1 MSEILIYQNETGN
14 IKVDVI
20 FEDSSIWLSQGQI
33 CEVFGKAKSTIS
45 EHIKAIFEEEE
56 LDKNSTVRNYRTV
69 QKEGNREV
77 EREIEYYNLDMII
90 AIGFRVRSN
99 TGTKFRIWA
108 NEKLK
113 EYITKGFV
121 LNDDRFK
128 SGNSTQY
135 FDELQK
141 RLRDIRISER
151 FFYQKIKDIYMTSI
165 DYNPKDEKTI
175 EFFKIVQNKLLWAVS
190 NQTAAELVHSRVDIS
205 KPLLGMSS
213 YDKDSK
219 SISKKDV
226 SIAKNYLNEDEI
238 KLLGLIV
245 EQYLAFAE
253 TMAMQQTPM
262 YMKDW
267 ITRLDAVISLNGR
280 ELLTHAG
287 KISQINAKEK
297 SEEEY
302 KKYKIEQKRV
312 EKEHSLKELEEDIKR
327 LK

>member
-1 MSEILIYQNETGN
+1 MSEILIYQNENGN
-14 IKVDVI
+14 IKVDVM
-20 FEDSSIWLSQGQI
+20 FEDGSIWLSQAQI
-33 CEVFGKAKSTIS
+33 CELFGKAKSTIS

-56 LDKNSTVRNYRTV
+56 LNPISTVRNYRTV

-77 EREIEYYNLDMII
+77 ERDIEYYNLDMII
-90 AIGFRVRSN
+90 AIGFRVRSS

-108 NEKLK
+108 NDKLK

-121 LNDDRFK
+121 LNDERFK
-128 SGNSTQY
+128 NGNSIGY

-141 RLRDIRISER
+141 RLRDIRISEK

-165 DYNPKDEKTI
+165 DYDPKDEKTI

-190 NQTAAELVHSRVDIS
+190 SQTAAELVHNRVDMS

-213 YDKDSK
+213 YYKESK
-219 SISKKDV
+219 NVTKKDV
-226 SIAKNYLNEDEI
+226 SIAKNYLNEEEI
-238 KLLGLIV
+238 KLLGLLV

-267 ITRLDAVISLNGR
+267 IARLDAVISLNGR

-287 KISQINAKEK
+287 KISHEMAIAKRGL
-297 SEEEY
+297 EY
-302 KKYKIEQKRV
+302 KKFKDEQKKIEKIQ
-312 EKEHSLKELEEDIKR
+312 SLKELEADIKR

>member
-1 MSEILIYQNETGN
+1 MSNILIYQNENGK
-14 IKVDVI
+14 IKVDVM
-20 FEDSSIWLSQGQI
+20 FEDDSLWLSQAQI

-45 EHIKAIFEEEE
+45 EHIKAIFEEGE
-56 LDKNSTVRNYRTV
+56 LDRNSVVRNYRTTANDGKNYDV
-69 QKEGNREV
+69 
-77 EREIEYYNLDMII
+77 EYYNLDMII
-90 AIGFRVRSN
+90 AIGFRVRSR

-108 NEKLK
+108 NDKLR

-121 LNDDRFK
+121 LNDERFK
-128 SGNSTQY
+128 NGNGVGY

-141 RLRDIRISER
+141 RLRDIRISEK

-165 DYNPKDEKTI
+165 DYDPKDEKTI

-190 NQTAAELVHSRVDIS
+190 SQTAAELAHNRVDMS

-213 YDKDSK
+213 FDKESK
-219 SISKKDV
+219 NVTKKDV
-226 SIAKNYLNEDEI
+226 SIAKNYLVEDEI
-238 KLLGLIV
+238 KLLGLLV

-267 ITRLDAVISLNGR
+267 IARLDAVISLNGR

-287 KISQINAKEK
+287 RISHEIAKAK
-297 SEEEY
+297 SELEY
-302 KKYKIEQKRV
+302 QKFKDEQKKIEKIQ
-312 EKEHSLKELEEDIKR
+312 SLKELEEDIKR